1 MMLVHEGL
9 SREVSKC
16 LEEYR
21 AAQSSDPNSDDE
33 LLQKHIKRKRRRKQL
48 ISQGL
53 NPDDYETSSTET
65 SLSTESEEPF
75 TSSEAD
81 TDEAIEIWKKV
92 LEEKF
97 AASSGKKEARK
108 IDAKHKKKLGLSP
121 APSDIPNELLNNSP
135 KKKVAS
141 PEKSTGELFKNIVEK
156 SKLNKSTPT
165 KDNGKCKDKA
175 ARPVAAANSNGNTT
189 PKKESAKSETHEHH
203 TCMSDHEDG
212 EHGHDHF
219 SEHHPCHCVH
229 CELLGNTPNQRGNFR
244 DEQARARLRKK
255 LEKRKQA
262 SGQCVEP
269 KCEKICSNPNN
280 ASSRQQGDE
289 SSSPTLSSRSTV
301 SSQKDS
307 RTGTPQAKTAKRM
320 PFSFSTAMDLRPV
333 RSSTSSKNIETC
345 DGDYD
350 GKREWIDCAYED
362 ILNMCQEKKLKNTPT
377 NASLNSVQSWLRT
390 AIKDRLD
397 AQKDAK
403 DKMPVHQI
411 IAEEV
416 IAAEEAEKKAEE
428 AKRLKKKKKKQ
439 AAKQR
444 KEELKKQEEAKL
456 EAERRA
462 KQKIEEEE
470 AERRAQEKREEEEME
485 NVFTPVDNIEGLD
498 PDDRDVESFKKFC
511 LEFVPKFP
519 RLKIPL
525 QSLNLPPLVVP
536 Q

>member
-1 MMLVHEGL
+1 
-9 SREVSKC
+9 
-16 LEEYR
+16 
-21 AAQSSDPNSDDE
+21 
-33 LLQKHIKRKRRRKQL
+33 
-48 ISQGL
+48 
-53 NPDDYETSSTET
+53 
-65 SLSTESEEPF
+65 
-75 TSSEAD
+75 
-81 TDEAIEIWKKV
+81 
-92 LEEKF
+92 
-97 AASSGKKEARK
+97 
-108 IDAKHKKKLGLSP
+108 
-121 APSDIPNELLNNSP
+121 
-135 KKKVAS
+135 
-141 PEKSTGELFKNIVEK
+141 
-156 SKLNKSTPT
+156 
-165 KDNGKCKDKA
+165 
-175 ARPVAAANSNGNTT
+175 
-189 PKKESAKSETHEHH
+189 
-203 TCMSDHEDG
+203 
-212 EHGHDHF
+212 
-219 SEHHPCHCVH
+219 
-229 CELLGNTPNQRGNFR
+229 
-244 DEQARARLRKK
+244 
-255 LEKRKQA
+255 
-262 SGQCVEP
+262 
-269 KCEKICSNPNN
+269 
-280 ASSRQQGDE
+280 
-289 SSSPTLSSRSTV
+289 
-301 SSQKDS
+301 
-307 RTGTPQAKTAKRM
+307 
-320 PFSFSTAMDLRPV
+320 
-333 RSSTSSKNIETC
+333 
-345 DGDYD
+345 
-350 GKREWIDCAYED
+350 
-362 ILNMCQEKKLKNTPT
+362 MCQEKKLKNTPT

-511 LEFVPKFP
+511 LGEILYMYMISLLTFLSEFVPKFP